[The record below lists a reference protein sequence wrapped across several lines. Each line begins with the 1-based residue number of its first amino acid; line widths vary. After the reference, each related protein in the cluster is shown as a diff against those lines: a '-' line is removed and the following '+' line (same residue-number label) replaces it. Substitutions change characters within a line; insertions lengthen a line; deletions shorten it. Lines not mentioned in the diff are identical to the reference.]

1 MPTFLER
8 TRMNLKLIQW
18 LLANQTA
25 LLKVVE
31 IAKSWKNDATYSEK
45 WAIVDSIARVLM
57 PVIET
62 TVTNPKML
70 CDTYS
75 IVYDDRG
82 GVSTMSFPDPKERAE
97 TEAHA
102 LAINVDW
109 KLLCDVILPLV
120 ISILQSI
127 SDKAK

>member
-1 MPTFLER
+1 
-8 TRMNLKLIQW
+8 MNLKLIQW

-31 IAKSWKNDATYSEK
+31 IAKHWKNDASYSEK
-45 WAIVDSIARVLM
+45 WALVDSIARVLM

-70 CDTYS
+70 CSSYNVTY
-75 IVYDDRG
+75 DERG
-82 GVSTMSFPDPKERAE
+82 GVSTMSFPDPKEVNE

-120 ISILQSI
+120 ISILQAI
-127 SDKAK
+127 SDKSK